1 MILHQLAV
9 IEDLVQ
15 IELIALLEAQGSS
28 NRRERQD
35 RACKI
40 INNMDDLIKVVK
52 EEDRYQAYQRTQS
65 VSWKLSLMAAK
76 TYST

>member
-1 MILHQLAV
+1 MILHQFAMK
-9 IEDLVQ
+9 EDLVQ

-28 NRRERQD
+28 NRRKCQD
-35 RACKI
+35 RACKV

-65 VSWKLSLMAAK
+65 V
-76 TYST
+76 T